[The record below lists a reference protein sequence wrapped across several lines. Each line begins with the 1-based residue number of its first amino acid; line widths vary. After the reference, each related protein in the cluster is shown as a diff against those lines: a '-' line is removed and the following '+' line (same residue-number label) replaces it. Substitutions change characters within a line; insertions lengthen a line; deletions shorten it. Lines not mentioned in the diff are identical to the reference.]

1 VVDRGRPFKYFASS
15 FARGFETMKFVS
27 RIVSVVC
34 SVALTAAACVPVAN
48 AANFVFGLTG
58 GSSSVSGTDANAR
71 LFTATSGGTTL
82 NMRATGWSLT
92 SPTILGLVRDSYLGF
107 YSSGL
112 GITSGDESGSGSTHA
127 ADNQNRY
134 DFFILQFDQPVSLV
148 SGTFTPYSL
157 GGYLDTDATV
167 GFGTT
172 STPWNSQP
180 ALNNQSFQTLSG
192 VFNGGFSTL
201 TGNGTTNTRLLNPA
215 ANIGNI
221 WLVGAAFDNADRR
234 TDAFKFSDLTVS
246 GSTSVPEPATWA
258 MLIFGF
264 GLVGVTMRRRQAR
277 TAVSFN

>member
-1 VVDRGRPFKYFASS
+1 MR
-15 FARGFETMKFVS
+15 FVS
-27 RIVSVVC
+27 RVSSAVC
-34 SVALTAAACVPVAN
+34 AIALSAAICVPSVQATTY
-48 AANFVFGLTG
+48 VFGLTG
-58 GSSSVSGTDANAR
+58 GSSSTSGADANAR
-71 LFTATSGGTTL
+71 TFSATSGGTTL
-82 NMRATGWSLT
+82 NMRVTGWSLT
-92 SPTILGLVRDSYLGF
+92 SPSLLGLVRDSYLGF
-107 YSSGL
+107 YNSGL
-112 GITSGDESGSGSTHA
+112 GVTSGDESGSGNTHT

-134 DFFILQFDQPVSLV
+134 DFFVLQFDQAVSLV

-172 STPWNSQP
+172 NTPWNSQP

-221 WLVGAAFDNADRR
+221 WLVGAAFNNADRR
-234 TDAFKFSDLTVS
+234 TDSFKFSNLTVS

-258 MLIFGF
+258 MMIMGF
-264 GLVGVTMRRRQAR
+264 GLVGSAMRRRNLR
-277 TAVSFN
+277 TSASFG

>member
-1 VVDRGRPFKYFASS
+1 MKFASRVAS
-15 FARGFETMKFVS
+15 T
-27 RIVSVVC
+27 VC
-34 SVALTAAACVPVAN
+34 AVALSVGAYAPLAH

-58 GSSSVSGTDANAR
+58 GSSSVSGTDGNAR
-71 LFTATSGGTTL
+71 LFSATSGGTTL
-82 NMRATGWSLT
+82 NMRVTGWSLT
-92 SPTILGLVRDSYLGF
+92 SPSILGLVRDSYLGF

-112 GITSGDESGSGSTHA
+112 GITSGDETGSGNTHT

-134 DFFILQFDQPVSLV
+134 DFFILQFDKPVSLV
-148 SGTFTPYSL
+148 SGTFTPFSL

-172 STPWNSQP
+172 NTPWNSQP
-180 ALNNQSFQTLSG
+180 ALNNQSFLTLSG

-258 MLIFGF
+258 MMIFGF
-264 GLVGVTMRRRQAR
+264 GLVGSAMRRRQAR